1 MTQAPDPVR
10 VGLVGL
16 GGHGRTIR
24 DATAAAPNLRAVAVF
39 DIDPAEAALGADVLG
54 CAVAASY
61 EALLSRDDLEA
72 VVLVTPNSLHRPQA
86 EDALA
91 RGLDVLVEKPIANT
105 VADGEAMLRAADA
118 AGRVLA
124 VGHNMRFS
132 RSARLAKQLVSEGR
146 LGEVVTVEIHF
157 SGDNTRHMAAD
168 AWRLRP
174 DQCPLLP
181 VMQLGIHALDLVRF
195 IVSPITSVHALAR
208 SVTTAPGVVDSVAA
222 TFATEAGVTG
232 TMVSNYCTRVHFAYR
247 LSGTEASVVC
257 TPHSAVVEPVGG
269 EPEAH
274 DFSTTGRESYDLQMI
289 DFGEAVRTGAALVSD
304 GQSALEA
311 LAVVEAMAASAASG
325 TVVPVPRFNQPVET
339 HA

>member
-1 MTQAPDPVR
+1 MTATPDPVR

-39 DIDPAEAALGADVLG
+39 DIDPTEAALGADVLG

-72 VVLVTPNSLHRPQA
+72 VVLVTPNGLHRAQA
-86 EDALA
+86 EAA
-91 RGLDVLVEKPIANT
+91 FAHGLDVLVEKPIANT
-105 VADGEAMLRAADA
+105 VADGRAMIEAADA
-118 AGRVLA
+118 AGRLLA

-132 RSARLAKQLVSEGR
+132 RSARLAQQQVADGH

-168 AWRLRP
+168 AWRLQP

-181 VMQLGIHALDLVRF
+181 VMQLGIHALDLVQF
-195 IVSPITSVHALAR
+195 VVSPITTVHALAR
-208 SVTTAPGVVDSVAA
+208 SVTTSPGVVDSVAA
-222 TFATEAGVTG
+222 TFGTEAGVTG

-247 LSGTEASVVC
+247 ISGTRASLVC

-274 DFSTTGRESYDLQMI
+274 DYSATGRESYDLQMV
-289 DFGEAVRTGAALVSD
+289 DFGAAVRTGSAPASD
-304 GQSALEA
+304 GRSALAA
-311 LAVVEAMAASAASG
+311 LAVVEAMAASVASG
-325 TVVPVPRFNQPVET
+325 AVVRVPRFHHLAEPHV
-339 HA
+339 